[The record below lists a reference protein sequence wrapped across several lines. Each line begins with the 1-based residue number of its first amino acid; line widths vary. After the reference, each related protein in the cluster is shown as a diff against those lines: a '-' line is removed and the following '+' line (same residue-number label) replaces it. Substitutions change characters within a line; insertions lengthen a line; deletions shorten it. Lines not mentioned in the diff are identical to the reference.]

1 MEVIGMNFDLDE
13 SIGYVIELTKE
24 VLTRELR
31 KLFHQEGFS
40 ITPNHWL
47 ILYRLWQEDGIT
59 QGQLA
64 ERTFKDKPSIT
75 RLVDYMVKQDL
86 VKRVEDSVDRRRNI
100 IYLTEKGKSL
110 QEVLPKIVET
120 HIEKAT
126 YKLKKREVEIAKTVL
141 RKIMQNY
148 E

>member
-1 MEVIGMNFDLDE
+1 M
-13 SIGYVIELTKE
+13 
-24 VLTRELR
+24 
-31 KLFHQEGFS
+31 
-40 ITPNHWL
+40 

-148 E
+148 D